1 MLIITKLIVV
11 FLTISLI
18 PLFIFA
24 FIIYLQTEQYIKKE
38 TLDKLDAIASIQKNR
53 IQTMLDQNIEKLVM
67 FTNRIQLKEDLDQY
81 DKQKS
86 IQSQQFINNLLDSA
100 KSQIP
105 SFKDITILDANGIVV
120 ASTNKEIG
128 SNQSKEE
135 YFLKGRNHND
145 VTILFKDGENP
156 NIIREYLT
164 GPLMLNGKTIGVAVI
179 ESDSASNF
187 FTALENRE
195 GLGQTGESYVSEK
208 DKNGNALLI
217 SQIRN
222 IPNAPLNFIVS
233 KNEID
238 SPIIQATVLKK
249 ENILT
254 DTSDYKGDPVLSAT
268 RYIKTADWGLVVKI
282 DKKEAF
288 ASLADLKYLIIVTGT
303 VISFLIIIASLVL
316 GKSITKPIIK
326 LRNEA
331 KEIADGNLD
340 IRLKEIDNFSLS
352 KDKVSDSKDEIKDLA
367 LQFDKMRQNIK
378 STNTNLHELV
388 YQKTKDLEKVVEEL
402 KEKEIHLVEANEKL
416 QHLDR
421 LKNDF
426 INIAAHEL
434 RTPTQ
439 AILTFADLLSSYPDK
454 KEIIE
459 IIQRNA
465 RRLKRLI
472 RDILDVTKI
481 ESQQLVLRKEF
492 FNITDLVYFIV
503 EEYKEQMKKS
513 QLVKNI
519 SLYYEPPKEK
529 DLFIY
534 ADKERIIQVISNLL
548 DNSIKFIE
556 TNGSIYMSIKKI
568 SKDKN
573 IKYSNESDK
582 DQVTIS
588 IRDTGIGILEEI
600 YPKLFTKFA
609 TKSITGTGL
618 GLYISKS
625 IIEAHDG
632 QIWAENNG
640 KGKGAKFSLSL
651 PLSERKNIHEIVEP
665 KNEKNDNKNFSC

>member
-1 MLIITKLIVV
+1 MLITTKLIVV

-53 IQTMLDQNIEKLVM
+53 VQTMLDQNIERLIM
-67 FTNRIQLKEDLDQY
+67 FTNRIQLKEELDHY
-81 DKQKS
+81 NKQKS

-100 KSQIP
+100 KSDIP
-105 SFKDITILDANGIVV
+105 SFKDISILDTNGIVV

-135 YFLKGRNHND
+135 YFLNGINHND
-145 VTILFKDGENP
+145 VTIIFKDKESP
-156 NIIREYLT
+156 NTIREYLT
-164 GPLMLNGKTIGVAVI
+164 GPLVLNGKTIGVAAI

-187 FTALENRE
+187 FTTFQNKE
-195 GLGQTGESYVSEK
+195 GLGQTGEFYVAEK
-208 DKNGNALLI
+208 DKNGDVLLI
-217 SQIRN
+217 SPLRN
-222 IPNAPLNFIVS
+222 ISDASLNFKVS

-238 SPIIQATVLKK
+238 SPIIQATILKK
-249 ENILT
+249 EKIIT
-254 DTSDYKGDPVLSAT
+254 DAQDYRGEPVLSAT
-268 RYIKTADWGLVVKI
+268 RYIKAADWGLVVKI

-288 ASLADLKYLIIVTGT
+288 ASLDNLKYLIIFTGT
-303 VISFLIIIASLVL
+303 IIGFLIIIASLVL

-326 LRNEA
+326 LRNAA
-331 KEIADGNLD
+331 KEIANGNLD
-340 IRLKEIDNFSLS
+340 VKLKEIDNFTLS
-352 KDKVSDSKDEIKDLA
+352 KNKGRESNDEIKDLA
-367 LQFDKMRQNIK
+367 FQFDKMRQNIQ
-378 STNTNLHELV
+378 STNTNLQELV
-388 YQKTKDLEKVVEEL
+388 HQKTKDLEKVVEEL
-402 KEKEIHLVEANEKL
+402 KEKEIHLIEANKKL
-416 QHLDR
+416 QLLDK

-439 AILTFADLLSSYPDK
+439 AILTFADLLTSYPDK

-459 IIQRNA
+459 TIQRNA

-481 ESQQLVLRKEF
+481 ESQKLVLRKEI
-492 FNITDLVYFIV
+492 FNVTDLVYSII
-503 EEYKEQMKKS
+503 EEYKEQIKKS
-513 QLVKNI
+513 PLCKNI
-519 SLYYEPPKEK
+519 KFYFLFPNEK
-529 DLFIY
+529 DLFVY
-534 ADKERIIQVISNLL
+534 ADKERITQVISNLL

-556 TNGSIYMSIKKI
+556 DEGSIYISIKKI
-568 SKDKN
+568 SRSERIKDN
-573 IKYSNESDK
+573 TDLNEEDR
-582 DQVTIS
+582 VIIS
-588 IRDTGIGILEEI
+588 IRDTGTGILEEI

-625 IIEAHDG
+625 IIEAHGG
-632 QIWAENNG
+632 QIWAENND
-640 KGKGAKFSLSL
+640 KDKGAKFSLSL
-651 PLSERKNIHEIVEP
+651 PLIERENIHEIV
-665 KNEKNDNKNFSC
+665 

>member
-1 MLIITKLIVV
+1 MLITTKLIVV

-53 IQTMLDQNIEKLVM
+53 VQTMLDQNIERLIM
-67 FTNRIQLKEDLDQY
+67 FTNRIQLKEELDHY
-81 DKQKS
+81 NKQKS

-100 KSQIP
+100 KSDIP
-105 SFKDITILDANGIVV
+105 SFKDISILDTNGIVV

-128 SNQSKEE
+128 SNQSKEQ
-135 YFLKGRNHND
+135 YFLNGINHND
-145 VTILFKDGENP
+145 VTIIFKDKENP
-156 NIIREYLT
+156 NTIREYLT
-164 GPLMLNGKTIGVAVI
+164 GPLVLNGKTIGVAAI

-187 FTALENRE
+187 FTSFQNNE
-195 GLGQTGESYVSEK
+195 GLGQTGEFYVAEK
-208 DKNGNALLI
+208 DKNGDALLI
-217 SQIRN
+217 SPLRN
-222 IPNAPLNFIVS
+222 ISNTSLNFKVS

-249 ENILT
+249 EKIIT
-254 DTSDYKGDPVLSAT
+254 DAQDYRGEPVLSAT
-268 RYIKTADWGLVVKI
+268 RYIKSADWGLVVKI

-288 ASLADLKYLIIVTGT
+288 ASLDNLKYLIIVTGT
-303 VISFLIIIASLVL
+303 IIGFLIIIASLVL

-326 LRNEA
+326 LRNAA
-331 KEIADGNLD
+331 KEIANGNLD
-340 IRLKEIDNFSLS
+340 VKLKEIDNFTLS
-352 KDKVSDSKDEIKDLA
+352 KNKDRESKDEIKDLA
-367 LQFDKMRQNIK
+367 FQFDKMRQNIQ
-378 STNTNLHELV
+378 STNTNLQELV
-388 YQKTKDLEKVVEEL
+388 HQKTKDLEKVVEEL
-402 KEKEIHLVEANEKL
+402 KEKEIHLIEANKKL
-416 QHLDR
+416 QLLDK

-439 AILTFADLLSSYPDK
+439 AILTFADLLPSYPDK

-459 IIQRNA
+459 TIQRNA

-481 ESQQLVLRKEF
+481 ESQKLVLRKEI
-492 FNITDLVYFIV
+492 FNVTDLVYSII
-503 EEYKEQMKKS
+503 EEYKEQIKKS
-513 QLVKNI
+513 PLCKNI
-519 SLYYEPPKEK
+519 KFYFLFPNEK
-529 DLFIY
+529 DLFVY
-534 ADKERIIQVISNLL
+534 ADKERITQVISNLL

-556 TNGSIYMSIKKI
+556 DEGSIYISIKKI
-568 SKDKN
+568 SRSEHIKDNTDLNK
-573 IKYSNESDK
+573 E
-582 DQVTIS
+582 DQVIIS
-588 IRDTGIGILEEI
+588 IRDTGTGILEEI

-625 IIEAHDG
+625 IIEAHGG
-632 QIWAENNG
+632 QIWAENND
-640 KGKGAKFSLSL
+640 KDKGAKFSLSL
-651 PLSERKNIHEIVEP
+651 PLIERKNIHEIV
-665 KNEKNDNKNFSC
+665 

>member
-1 MLIITKLIVV
+1 MLITTKLIVV

-53 IQTMLDQNIEKLVM
+53 VQTMLDQNIERLIM
-67 FTNRIQLKEDLDQY
+67 FTNRIQLKDELDQY
-81 DKQKS
+81 NKQKS

-100 KSQIP
+100 KSDIP
-105 SFKDITILDANGIVV
+105 SFKDISILDTNGIVV

-135 YFLKGRNHND
+135 YFLNGINHND
-145 VTILFKDGENP
+145 VTIIFKDKASP
-156 NIIREYLT
+156 NTIREYLT
-164 GPLMLNGKTIGVAVI
+164 GPLVLNGKTIGVAAI

-187 FTALENRE
+187 FTAFQNNE
-195 GLGQTGESYVSEK
+195 GLGQTGEFYVAEK
-208 DKNGNALLI
+208 DKNGDALLI
-217 SQIRN
+217 SPLRN
-222 IPNAPLNFIVS
+222 ISDTSLNFKVS
-233 KNEID
+233 KNETD
-238 SPIIQATVLKK
+238 SPIIQATILKK
-249 ENILT
+249 EKIIT
-254 DTSDYKGDPVLSAT
+254 DAQDYRGEPVLSAT
-268 RYIKTADWGLVVKI
+268 RYIKAADWGLVVKI

-288 ASLADLKYLIIVTGT
+288 ASLDNLKYLIIFTGT
-303 VISFLIIIASLVL
+303 IIGFLIIIASLVL

-326 LRNEA
+326 LRNAA
-331 KEIADGNLD
+331 KEIANGNLD
-340 IRLKEIDNFSLS
+340 VKLKEIDNFTLS
-352 KDKVSDSKDEIKDLA
+352 KNKGGESKDEIKDLA
-367 LQFDKMRQNIK
+367 FQFDKMRQNIR
-378 STNTNLHELV
+378 STNTNLQELIH
-388 YQKTKDLEKVVEEL
+388 QKTKDLEKVVEEL
-402 KEKEIHLVEANEKL
+402 KEKEIHLIEANKKL
-416 QHLDR
+416 QLLDK

-459 IIQRNA
+459 TIQRNA

-481 ESQQLVLRKEF
+481 ESQKLVLRKEI
-492 FNITDLVYFIV
+492 FNVTDLVYSII
-503 EEYKEQMKKS
+503 EEYREQIKKS
-513 QLVKNI
+513 PLCKNI
-519 SLYYEPPKEK
+519 KFYFLFPNEK
-529 DLFIY
+529 DLFVY
-534 ADKERIIQVISNLL
+534 ADKERITQVISNLL

-556 TNGSIYMSIKKI
+556 DEGSIYISIKKI
-568 SKDKN
+568 SRSDR
-573 IKYSNESDK
+573 IKYNTDLNKE
-582 DQVTIS
+582 DQVIIS
-588 IRDTGIGILEEI
+588 IRDTGTGILEEI

-625 IIEAHDG
+625 IIEAHGG
-632 QIWAENNG
+632 QIWAENND
-640 KGKGAKFSLSL
+640 KDKGAKFSLRL
-651 PLSERKNIHEIVEP
+651 PLIERENIHEIV
-665 KNEKNDNKNFSC
+665 